1 MNSLQTDNISNF
13 GRNFWNILTD
23 FCKSGPDA
31 RNARP
36 DAKK

>member
-1 MNSLQTDNISNF
+1 MTSLQSHKINNF

-36 DAKK
+36 DAKE